1 MQTLRFYALEDFSD
15 TLTEQGVATV
25 YGYRQQNAI
34 VYQCLLTDGLIA
46 EISIDKPQ
54 KHRVLRDLLKN
65 YDIPLRRAR
74 FVGAA

>member
-1 MQTLRFYALEDFSD
+1 MQTLRFYSLEDFSD

-25 YGYRQQNAI
+25 YGHRQHSAI

-54 KHRVLRDLLKN
+54 NHRVLRELLEAH
-65 YDIPLRRAR
+65 DIPLRRAY